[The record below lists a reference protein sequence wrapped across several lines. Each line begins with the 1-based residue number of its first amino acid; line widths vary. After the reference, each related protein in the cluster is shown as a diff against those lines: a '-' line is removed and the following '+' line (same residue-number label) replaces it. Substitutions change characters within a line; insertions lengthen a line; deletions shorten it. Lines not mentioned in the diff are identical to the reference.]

1 VPLKLLAIFPHPD
14 DETLGL
20 GPTLARYADDPEVE
34 TYLVCATR
42 GERGWQGEPA
52 ANPGLQ
58 ALGQMREAELRA
70 AAQTLGVQEV
80 TVLDYIDGD
89 VDQAEPG
96 GIITQ
101 LAHHI
106 RRLQPHIVITFPP
119 DGNYGHPD
127 HIALSQFTTAA
138 LVCAA
143 DPGFIDPVQQSPHR
157 VAKFYF
163 MADSREL
170 VDAMAEQGFVLKM
183 PVDGVERGQV
193 AWEAWQLTT
202 QVEAAEQWPTVLQ
215 AIRCHQSQ
223 LPSLGDVLNLP
234 EETLR
239 RVWGRNTFY
248 RAYSL
253 VNGGRHLETDLF
265 EGLR

>member
-1 VPLKLLAIFPHPD
+1 MPLKLLAIFPHPD

-20 GPTLARYADDPEVE
+20 GPTLARYAADPQVE

-52 ANPGLQ
+52 ANPGLT
-58 ALGQMREAELRA
+58 ALGKIREAEVRA
-70 AAQTLGVQEV
+70 AAQILGVREV
-80 TVLDYIDGD
+80 TVLDYVDGK
-89 VDQAEPG
+89 VDQAEPN
-96 GIITQ
+96 GIIAQ
-101 LAHHI
+101 LVQHL
-106 RRLQPHIVITFPP
+106 RRLQPHLVITFPP

-143 DPGFIDPVQQSPHR
+143 DASFIDPAQQPPHR

-170 VDAMAEQGFVLKM
+170 VNVMAEQGFVLTM

-202 QVEAAEQWPTVLQ
+202 QIEAADHWPTVLQ
-215 AIRCHQSQ
+215 AIQCHQSQ
-223 LPSLGDVLNLP
+223 LASLGDVLNLP
-234 EETLR
+234 EEVLR
-239 RVWGRNTFY
+239 RVWSHNTFY

-253 VNGGRHLETDLF
+253 VNGGRQVETDLF